1 MLGEGHLRFATVGP
15 GREGSQALFDGWANV
30 LLLSKADAIVG
41 TSRSSFALL
50 AAGLNGGGSEGEGG
64 GGRPLYD
71 VFGDECIAVSCHL
84 PVLQRDHPAA
94 KLLPRFNETCL
105 RGSPRVR
112 IDIK

>member
-1 MLGEGHLRFATVGP
+1 VLGEGHLRFATVGP

-64 GGRPLYD
+64 GGRPL
-71 VFGDECIAVSCHL
+71 
-84 PVLQRDHPAA
+84 
-94 KLLPRFNETCL
+94 
-105 RGSPRVR
+105 
-112 IDIK
+112 

>member
-64 GGRPLYD
+64 GGVRCTTCSETSASRFPATFPSCNGTIRLLSCCQD
-71 VFGDECIAVSCHL
+71 STKRAFVAVRAL
-84 PVLQRDHPAA
+84 
-94 KLLPRFNETCL
+94 
-105 RGSPRVR
+105 G
-112 IDIK
+112 